1 MNMQK
6 FSLHT
11 HTIGFDGRNTEEE
24 MVRRAEELGWKK
36 IGFSNHF
43 IVHENIENA
52 PMYANAKMRGY
63 DTIYSSSFDEAVA
76 KFEPHYKRIDD
87 LQGRT
92 DVKILKGMEVDFFNN
107 DEWRK
112 GFEEAVSYLKPDYL
126 IGSAHFVDVDGI
138 LYMQVMDPAKAS
150 YGISEYRF
158 ATTQLAQTTMRSEMG
173 KLDLDRSFEE
183 RTTINAAVVAAVDKA
198 SDPWGIKVTRY
209 EIKNIT
215 PPQSIRDAM
224 EKQMRAEREKRAMIA
239 ESEGER
245 QSKINRAEGDRQ
257 QAIALSE
264 GERARRINVAEGRAQ
279 EILLVAEAQAAGIQ
293 KVAEA
298 INSKGGVESVNMQ
311 LAQQYLTQ
319 FGNLA
324 KTNNTMIIPS
334 NLADVAGVIK
344 SCASVIKQV
353 N

>member
-1 MNMQK
+1 MNPALI
-6 FSLHT
+6 FFL
-11 HTIGFDGRNTEEE
+11 
-24 MVRRAEELGWKK
+24 
-36 IGFSNHF
+36 
-43 IVHENIENA
+43 IVAI
-52 PMYANAKMRGY
+52 
-63 DTIYSSSFDEAVA
+63 IVLVA
-76 KFEPHYKRIDD
+76 
-87 LQGRT
+87 
-92 DVKILKGMEVDFFNN
+92 ILKTAVIVPQKTAYIVERLGKYRCTLDAGFHILVPFFDRIAYKHTLKEQAIDVPPQECITKDNI
-107 DEWRK
+107 
-112 GFEEAVSYLKPDYL
+112 AVS
-126 IGSAHFVDVDGI
+126 VDGI

-150 YGISEYRF
+150 YGIGNYLF

-183 RTTINAAVVAAVDKA
+183 RMTINSAIVTAVDKA

-257 QAIALSE
+257 EAIARSE
-264 GERARRINVAEGRAQ
+264 GERMRKINEAEGKAQ
-279 EILLVAEAQAAGIQ
+279 EILLVAEAQATGIR

-298 INSKGGVESVNMQ
+298 IAEKGGLESVNVQ
-311 LAQQYLTQ
+311 LAQQYLRE

-334 NLADVAGVIK
+334 NLADIAGVLK
-344 SCASVIKQV
+344 SCATVIKQA
-353 N
+353 

>member
-1 MNMQK
+1 MTG
-6 FSLHT
+6 SLV
-11 HTIGFDGRNTEEE
+11 FF
-24 MVRRAEELGWKK
+24 A
-36 IGFSNHF
+36 
-43 IVHENIENA
+43 IVAAIVL
-52 PMYANAKMRGY
+52 
-63 DTIYSSSFDEAVA
+63 VA
-76 KFEPHYKRIDD
+76 
-87 LQGRT
+87 
-92 DVKILKGMEVDFFNN
+92 ILKTAVIVPQKTAYIVERLGRYRCTLDA
-107 DEWRK
+107 
-112 GFEEAVSYLKPDYL
+112 GFHILIPFLDRIAYRHTLKEQAIDVPPQECITKDNIAVS
-126 IGSAHFVDVDGI
+126 VDGI

-150 YGISEYRF
+150 YGIGNYLV

-183 RTTINAAVVAAVDKA
+183 RTAINQAIVSAVDKA

-245 QSKINRAEGDRQ
+245 QSKINRAEGERQ

-264 GERARRINVAEGRAQ
+264 GERARRINEAEGKAK
-279 EILLVAEAQAAGIQ
+279 EILLVAEAQATGIE
-293 KVAEA
+293 KVAAA
-298 INSKGGVESVNMQ
+298 INGKGGIESVNMQ
-311 LAQQYLTQ
+311 LAQQYLAQ

-334 NLADVAGVIK
+334 DLANVAGVLKACTSIVK
-344 SCASVIKQV
+344 KAEA
-353 N
+353 